1 MQLIEHL
8 DHVKAELP
16 KSDGLDFIQ
25 RHENRKTKR
34 VSYESDDLSLDRQR
48 NNTLSDDS
56 SN

>member
-34 VSYESDDLSLDRQR
+34 VSYESDDLSLDKQR